1 MTAADTSA
9 SLAGPLM
16 RAVMRFAWYGRLSTK
31 DKQDPTISFPS
42 QREACE
48 RKAAEL
54 GGQIVCD
61 FTDQETGRRDD
72 REAWSELVREARDRD
87 ARRFDGVVI
96 YSTSRLARDLFHA
109 LAFERE
115 LARAG
120 VQVYYAIAAGDQTS
134 PEGRLMRHMFQ
145 ALDQFEVEKLG
156 REVRRGQTENTKQG
170 YRNGGRAPYGYK
182 LHREAH
188 PDPRRARAG
197 DQKSRLVP
205 DPEQAPVIV
214 EIFERYIGGQGF
226 KEIANHLNRPGGPKP
241 PQHVDSR
248 RNTAGKW
255 AKTTIRAILEN
266 PVYTG
271 RLYWNR
277 LDFRQIKTGE
287 GPLIRRPT
295 DEWIEAERR
304 HEALIPDEW
313 FAQTQANMSTRRI
326 AQSNPR
332 QRPQHRFYLL
342 RGSLLC
348 ATGHNPLRMQGKTVK
363 GYTYYACGYRSDYG
377 DKAAEAL
384 GHGKW
389 QYIREDRVTSLVDQ
403 FFATNIFGPNR
414 LHHLR
419 AQHAS
424 IATAIEQ
431 DKTIQ
436 QRARLTDQIADIDQ
450 RIGRQLAAIEAGIE
464 PVLVGERI
472 RALKAERH
480 QAEAAL
486 SQLDLQQRQHAGI
499 DLQHACAILD
509 GLPDLSKPLAKT
521 DPELQRRIFE
531 IFHLRVELDRNTPE
545 VRMKALVSSAFSEA
559 ADLDDLAATVT
570 DKAIAGAGFEPA
582 TFGL

>member
-9 SLAGPLM
+9 TLAGPLV

-48 RKAAEL
+48 RKAGEL

-188 PDPRRARAG
+188 PDSRRARAG

-205 DPEQAPVIV
+205 DSEQAPVIV
-214 EIFERYIGGQGF
+214 EIFERYLGGQGF

-313 FAQTQANMSTRRI
+313 FARTQANMATRRI

-332 QRPQHRFYLL
+332 KRPQRRFYLL

-389 QYIREDRVTSLVDQ
+389 QYIREDRLTSLVDQ
-403 FFATNIFGPNR
+403 FFATNIFGPSR

-436 QRARLTDQIADIDQ
+436 QRARLTDQLADIDQ

-559 ADLDDLAATVT
+559 ADLDDLAARVT

>member
-1 MTAADTSA
+1 MGRRRLRGA
-9 SLAGPLM
+9 SE
-16 RAVMRFAWYGRLSTK
+16 V
-31 DKQDPTISFPS
+31 
-42 QREACE
+42 
-48 RKAAEL
+48 KAAEI
-54 GGQIVCD
+54 GGHLVCD
-61 FTDQETGRRDD
+61 FTDQETGRRED
-72 REAWSELVREARDRD
+72 RLAWGELVSEAREPDT
-87 ARRFDGVVI
+87 RRFDAVVI
-96 YSTSRLARDLFHA
+96 YSTSRLSRDLFHA

-156 REVRRGQTENTKQG
+156 REVRRGQAENTRQG
-170 YRNGGRAPYGYK
+170 YRNGGRAPYGYQ
-182 LHREAH
+182 LQREPH

-205 DPEQAPVIV
+205 NPEQAPVIV
-214 EIFERYIGGQGF
+214 EIFERYVGGQGF
-226 KEIANHLNRPGGPKP
+226 KEIANHLNRPGGPTP

-287 GPLIRRPT
+287 GPLIRRSK

-313 FAQTQANMSTRRI
+313 FVQIQTSMTARRT

-332 QRPQHRFYLL
+332 RRPQSRFYLL
-342 RGSLLC
+342 RGSVHC
-348 ATGHNPLRMQGKTVK
+348 ATGHNPLRMQGKTAK
-363 GYTYYACGYRSDYG
+363 GNTYYACGYRSDYG
-377 DKAAEAL
+377 DNAAEAL

-389 QYIREDRVTSLVDQ
+389 QYIREDRLTNLVEQ
-403 FFATNIFGPNR
+403 FFATNIFGPSR
-414 LHHLR
+414 LHHFR
-419 AQHAS
+419 AQHVAL
-424 IATAIEQ
+424 ATAVED
-431 DKTIQ
+431 DKTTQ
-436 QRARLTDQIADIDQ
+436 QRTRLAGQLADLDQ
-450 RIGRQLAAIEAGIE
+450 RLQLQIAAIESGVD

-472 RALKAERH
+472 RTLKTERH
-480 QAEAAL
+480 QAEAVL
-486 SQLDLQQRQHAGI
+486 SELDLQQRHRPAI
-499 DLQHACAILD
+499 DIDGACSVLD
-509 GLPDLSKPLAKT
+509 SLPDLSKPLAHAK
-521 DPELQRRIFE
+521 PELQRRIFE
-531 IFHLRVELDRNTPE
+531 VFHLRIELDRNAPH
-545 VRMKALVSSAFSEA
+545 VRLSALVSSAFAEA
-559 ADLDDLAATVT
+559 ADLDSLAATVT